1 MDAKVL
7 SNVLVLLLGNLF
19 NFEFLERWVTY
30 ELLGVKKLEAIPIVF
45 FFFSTDLPRIM
56 ISFTND
62 EETH

>member
-7 SNVLVLLLGNLF
+7 SNVRLLLLGNLF

-45 FFFSTDLPRIM
+45 FFSTDLPRIM

>member
-7 SNVLVLLLGNLF
+7 SNVLLLLLGNLF

-45 FFFSTDLPRIM
+45 FFSTDLP
-56 ISFTND
+56 
-62 EETH
+62 